1 MLKELELHDG
11 LLINTDDISTIS
23 RQDAPKPPL
32 TTTGLVIDEYR
43 YKLLQE
49 SLIEYGL
56 VISGNCDPSWFK
68 EVEMLHK
75 NIDSYKQWKKDM
87 EGVAPDD
94 PEHKYVVLMKNGDAY
109 YITKKEYDEFRYEQS
124 YSPMD
129 EVYDKFKESLVL
141 GFDKELHITDS
152 EVIHRDGNSI
162 QLKLTCEF

>member
-1 MLKELELHDG
+1 MLKELKLHDG
-11 LLINTDDISTIS
+11 LIINTDDISTIS
-23 RQDAPKPPL
+23 YQDAPKPPL

-49 SLIEYGL
+49 SLIEH
-56 VISGNCDPSWFK
+56 GNMSSEYRGPSWLK

-87 EGVAPDD
+87 EGVTPDD
-94 PEHKYVVLMKNGDAY
+94 PQHKYVVLMKNKDTY
-109 YITKKEYDEFRYEQS
+109 YLTKKEYDSLRYEQP

-129 EVYDKFKESLVL
+129 EVYDKFKESLGL
-141 GFDKELHITDS
+141 GVDKELRITNS
-152 EVIHRDGNSI
+152 EVIHRDDNSI